1 MPHVA
6 PELSPGLSCC
16 SLLQES
22 QWGQWHR
29 TCPCWHGPKVGN
41 LEVYL
46 LQQERFHMRMR
57 IRLGIGH
64 CYLVVN
70 NSFIEIRLHKQKNS
84 WCDPQL
90 PLWQSNASSPPPWY
104 FIEKQQRTL
113 LQDENKA
120 PVMSSPCLCIQEP
133 YITGVKHSLKQT
145 VKPFTVVKE
154 TGLTCIHHHSAF
166 LNIFVPL
173 ICTDGNT

>member
-1 MPHVA
+1 MA

-29 TCPCWHGPKVGN
+29 MCPCWHMPKVGN

-57 IRLGIGH
+57 IRLGMGL

-70 NSFIEIRLHKQKNS
+70 NCFIEIRLHQQKNS
-84 WCDPQL
+84 WCNPQL
-90 PLWQSNASSPPPWY
+90 PLWQSNASSPPTLTFYREAAENTPAGW
-104 FIEKQQRTL
+104 KQSTSNEQSLPVHPGAIYYRG
-113 LQDENKA
+113 KA
-120 PVMSSPCLCIQEP
+120 
-133 YITGVKHSLKQT
+133 SLKQT